1 MKKIIKKCLSVT
13 SLLASVALLPACAT
27 SPSSDLPNW
36 ITSPERHQVVASCE
50 THALGKY
57 KQQECAVTRARLELA
72 ARKGIEIKSVSV
84 MTESANSLRS
94 SSTLN
99 GKIVQ
104 EVNSKIKTRLVETY
118 HDVQRDILWV
128 LVEEN

>member
-1 MKKIIKKCLSVT
+1 MKKIIKKSVFVT
-13 SLLASVALLPACAT
+13 CWFSFVALLPACAM
-27 SPSSDLPNW
+27 SPKSDRPAW
-36 ITSPERHQVVASCE
+36 INSPAHHQVVASCE
-50 THALGKY
+50 SHALGKY

-84 MTESANSLRS
+84 MTERANNLTSN
-94 SSTLN
+94 STLS
-99 GKIVQ
+99 GQIVQ

>member
-1 MKKIIKKCLSVT
+1 MKKAIKSRPFVTCILPIFALVT
-13 SLLASVALLPACAT
+13 SCSTQPVSDRPSWINSPAH
-27 SPSSDLPNW
+27 
-36 ITSPERHQVVASCE
+36 HQVVASCE
-50 THALGKY
+50 SHALGKY

-84 MTESANSLRS
+84 MTESANSLS
-94 SSTLN
+94 SNSTLN
-99 GKIVQ
+99 GQTIQ
-104 EVNSKIKTRLVETY
+104 EVNSKIKTRLVDSY

>member
-1 MKKIIKKCLSVT
+1 MKKAIKKYLFVT
-13 SLLASVALLPACAT
+13 SLISSVVLLPSCAM
-27 SPSSDLPNW
+27 SPKSDRPNW
-36 ITSPERHQVVASCE
+36 INSPGRHQVVASCE
-50 THALGKY
+50 SHALGKY

-72 ARKGIEIKSVSV
+72 ARKGIEIKSISV
-84 MTESANSLRS
+84 MTESANSLSS

>member
-1 MKKIIKKCLSVT
+1 MKKTIKSSVFV
-13 SLLASVALLPACAT
+13 SSILFSVALLPSCAM
-27 SPSSDLPNW
+27 SPKSDQPSW
-36 ITSPERHQVVASCE
+36 IQSPERHQVVASCE
-50 THALGKY
+50 SHALGKY

-84 MTESANSLRS
+84 MTESATSLSS

>member
-1 MKKIIKKCLSVT
+1 M
-13 SLLASVALLPACAT
+13 LASCAT
-27 SPSSDLPNW
+27 SPTSDPPDW
-36 ITSPERHQVVASCE
+36 VSSPEHHQVVANCE
-50 THALGKY
+50 SHALGKY

-94 SSTLN
+94 NSTLN
-99 GKIVQ
+99 GKTVQ

>member
-1 MKKIIKKCLSVT
+1 MKKHIKKTLYVTCLLFV
-13 SLLASVALLPACAT
+13 VALLPACVM
-27 SPSSDLPNW
+27 SPKSDRPAW
-36 ITSPERHQVVASCE
+36 IKSPAHHQVVASCE
-50 THALGKY
+50 SHALGRY

-84 MTESANSLRS
+84 MTERANNLTSH
-94 SSTLN
+94 STLN
-99 GKIVQ
+99 GKVVQ